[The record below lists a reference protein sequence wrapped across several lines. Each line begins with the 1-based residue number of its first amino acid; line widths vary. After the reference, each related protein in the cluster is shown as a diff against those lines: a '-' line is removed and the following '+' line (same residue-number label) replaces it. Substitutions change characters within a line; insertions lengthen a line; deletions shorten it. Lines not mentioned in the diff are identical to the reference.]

1 MHARA
6 VEVAEPG
13 GFLVGLAFD
22 EIDGRGQEFLVD
34 GFHSLGV
41 QRAGVLD
48 DLLADLAEL
57 LIDSFVVHVGGLAF
71 EHAARPEPL
80 AESRVLR
87 IVGGL
92 RGLLGVEVIQVAEE
106 LVEPVH
112 SR

>member
-6 VEVAEPG
+6 VEVAEPR
-13 GFLVGLAFD
+13 GFLFGLAFD

-34 GFHSLGV
+34 GFHPLGV

-48 DLLADLAEL
+48 DLLAHLAEL
-57 LIDSFVVHVGGLAF
+57 LINSLVVHVGGRAP
-71 EHAARPEPL
+71 EHAARPEAL
-80 AESRVLR
+80 AESRILR